1 MPTVQEWFDKWSKTY
16 DEYLPHFPVYK
27 KIVEIII
34 ENANITKGAKVL
46 DIGIGTGNI
55 ALSIFSRTPCKI
67 TGVDISD
74 EMMSIAKVKAKEMGA
89 KLNEL
94 INSSADKM
102 ELNGAF
108 DLATAAFSIHHLK
121 EKEKLESFGRIF
133 KSLKKGGRFI
143 LADLTLAVDG
153 DIRSEERLK
162 GIVEKWKYELQYA
175 LKYIGPEAVEMA
187 LSGLKKVYYKDG
199 EYPETPEKWMSL
211 LKQAGFNLIKHEK
224 PDENIGYQVFVCDKI

>member
-27 KIVEIII
+27 KIVEIIL

-74 EMMSIAKVKAKEMGA
+74 EMMNIAKVKAKEMGA
-89 KLNEL
+89 ELEL

-102 ELNGAF
+102 ELNGTF
-108 DLATAAFSIHHLK
+108 DFAVAVLSLHHLK
-121 EKEKLESFGRIF
+121 ENEKLEAFKRIHN
-133 KSLKKGGRFI
+133 SLKKRGRFI
-143 LADLTLAVDG
+143 LADLTVIVEG
-153 DIRSEERLK
+153 NVRSEEWLK
-162 GIVEKWKYELQYA
+162 HVLTRWGYEAECA
-175 LKYIGPEAVEMA
+175 LKYIGPEAVDMA
-187 LSGLKKVYYKDG
+187 LNGMKKIYYLDG
-199 EYPETPEKWMSL
+199 EYPETSEKWKYL
-211 LKQAGFNLIKHEK
+211 LKTAGFKLIKHEK
-224 PDENIGYQVFVCDKI
+224 PDEKKGWQVFICDKL